1 MKRKKRWLSLLLA
14 AVFIL
19 GTFPETALASGDLAE
34 PAADL
39 TEASET
45 VLEETSVEAD
55 ADVEEAGPDEE
66 LLELPDGEDLTELSS
81 ADEEPIVEEP
91 EQAPAAEEPEE
102 PAAEEPEVPVTEE
115 PEVLEELEAEDLEE
129 SSLVA
134 ALYLET
140 EGDYLLA
147 SEAEVFSDDVV
158 LSARDWGS
166 EEELRY
172 AELLN
177 AARESDA
184 DLLAVSIRDGSDA
197 AVSFEEEV
205 ELYLTHRAWQTQSLE
220 ALESR
225 GFQLYLSDENGELS
239 EAEIEIR
246 LTENGVP
253 ALFFKTAYLGDV
265 LLTGEK
271 VQTVAEEDK
280 PEDSG
285 DSVDVSGHPL
295 REVAA
300 SDDEPLLST
309 DQLSPRTLALLGMLS
324 AQKNAF
330 NGGGDSRAMANGDI
344 TTEGP
349 VEGDGVTIE
358 RVSVKW
364 LSRSTGEEEPAG
376 QGTLHLSTDA
386 DTIGNQQFQ
395 LDFAISGRD
404 DHEPGSVEII
414 FPAYLWL
421 DRYGEEPG
429 YLTLSVPE
437 DPENGADFAWR
448 REGDNIIITNVHRI
462 KAASKVMIQGTFRN
476 VKPYNMVD
484 KDVAEGS
491 DYYDARN
498 KGVSDPFDVV
508 IGITTLNDQYLALKS
523 NSIYAEIDTHVDAAS
538 ATKSAFNTSSR
549 EYYVYHT
556 KEAATSKGGIPAE
569 FLAQLEDPDEYSFA
583 RWYVS
588 GSATGSQPFH
598 MTVTDSYDGTVIH
611 YLDAQ
616 HQQSE
621 TMNVEGRILGV
632 QGALVENEEGQY
644 VTGNVVAEGDG
655 QSVTATIYDGYN
667 TLPKSAYVWTA
678 YKKDQFPTEGDE
690 YRISNHQVTE
700 VTGWDDMITTTKEA
714 TATAPFRLPVNY
726 AVKKVWNDPEGGHED
741 RIPKHQSIIRY
752 YNENLRTWDK
762 IRLDESNDWT
772 YTWDDEGTGRQY
784 KIRELGQSSGGW
796 EAGHEE
802 DDAYLLDGSDYYFS
816 YNSPNFMNIPDE
828 EYSHI
833 INRQYDEDGELREY
847 DRWWWSL
854 EKEEYDSENHTWIKY
869 NKYNEEH
876 VVRTRVPFREQKLE
890 VGVQKSQVSN
900 WDNSRMSTYDRDL
913 NVLRRGDNVVVRYN
927 VDGYGYIIELT
938 KDQDIGDNP
947 VDITSFGFRDVK
959 LGLEDNYGEDTT
971 KENKG
976 NTFLFD
982 SAIRLTPEDVEVAN
996 VTLYTPRYYQY
1007 YQPDKY
1013 SVWTFRTLTAED
1025 FGDVD
1030 RPDEELWG
1038 LLIDGEERTWV
1049 RYAVLSTD
1057 GAGNVTI
1064 TTENGATKSGTNT
1077 INLPRHVW
1085 KVKTVMT
1092 IPGLRDAADVSRRI
1106 DGARMEYDIGVR
1118 LLASSQTIQDRLNV
1132 LFDADDYAM
1141 STLDNYAA
1149 LNVFEQ
1155 LNGED
1160 DPSGW
1165 KTTVDDQSRAWL
1177 HGRNYRSAVRATKSF
1192 EVTENDLIAHLL
1204 KLHSKVEM
1212 IQQSNILERS
1222 YYMDARNEGLIP
1234 ATETG
1239 TWYDLL
1245 PLGVRPILDS
1255 VRLTN
1260 GNDTITDRYIIDN
1273 YKQSGRAMLVV
1284 KAALSPNISYQ
1295 NRHDPNPYSSDITY
1309 PKEGYK
1315 DTHSLEFDA
1324 YYDWDEAR
1332 LYGIGSNVRNVAAFE
1347 TDDPALGNI
1356 EGWRGEPDDPQKNH
1370 NQRAMNAVGDDKEL
1384 MTGLDPERDPNNNA
1398 FVYAGAVLKSEELDF
1413 AARTELMKYVTRDGL
1428 GLWTTGRA
1436 SSSTQVTVY
1445 EGDFYSYM
1453 LYVASDGFTTT
1464 KNIILLDSLDSY
1476 VPKEED
1482 GVDYGHK
1489 QWEGNF
1495 VSVDVSGLEEIGI
1508 APVVYYNTSPMDLEV
1523 LKAGGIETS
1532 DGTEIDDPEKVANYL
1547 QGNDWTTVKP
1557 ADPSTVRAIAVDI
1570 RHMQDGSEFEL
1581 SPSESVFCTV
1591 RMRSKV
1597 YETTGGENDPFNAD
1611 EEARKSA
1618 ENNGYAYN
1626 GLYMG
1631 CTQVDPVGQ
1640 QTHAVIE
1647 NHYTRVGILPFEL
1660 NVTKQWDDAGNNDG
1674 KRPNAITV
1682 HLLANGQ
1689 QMDPDRT
1696 VTLNDSN
1703 EWTGRFEHVIRYDDA
1718 GNWINYTFEEETK
1731 DENPAFNLEGYV
1743 MTAERDG
1750 ENVTLINK
1758 YIPEKTSVPFTKEWE
1773 GDDGPEAQGARPSS
1787 IIVRLKADGVY
1798 TGKTVTVKPD
1808 IDGNWAGQ
1816 FKDLPRFTNPEGL
1829 SGRQH
1834 EIEYTV
1840 EEEPVYK
1847 YEASYQV
1854 DEETGVTKITNRF
1867 YPYGNL
1873 SVTKTVTN
1881 VTEASQDKD
1890 FTFTLLLKDK
1900 DGEDLTETYSYW
1912 IVAADATPA
1921 EDAEPDGSI
1930 GNGATFTLKG
1940 GQKLVI
1946 RDIPSESTYQV
1957 VEAETPGFT
1966 MTGSSGSSGTIRAGA
1981 TQSAGFTNHYDA
1993 VGNRS
1998 LSLYKTLEGRVMS
2011 RYQFRFE
2018 LVDKTEGSDTF
2029 DQVIRTASADADGNA
2044 TFSRLNYTE
2053 ADHGKTFT
2061 YLIREVDREKPGYT
2075 YDTNTYT
2082 VTIDVT
2088 DNGNGTMTCTPT
2100 YYNGDGVDEA
2110 NKLVEKTGEDGL
2122 PILPADQVIFENEY
2136 HATGELVLRAWK
2148 QLEGGELTDY
2158 GPFNFALYKVDN
2170 DPASET
2176 YKQATMIQT
2185 KESNEQGTIA
2195 FNALQFTEADAGK
2208 EYFYVIKE
2216 IPGENEKV
2224 IYDESVKGVKLS
2236 VADNGDGTM
2245 AVTQTNVGVAIEQIP
2260 GEGETQIDV
2269 YTALGEI
2276 MDLPVFVNGL
2286 EPGDVSVTKLT
2297 TWDDAEPDSSVD
2309 FSFSL
2314 TLVGDELPE
2323 QIKVQLSDSDSR
2335 QKEYTENPE
2344 ALLLTDEQKAEQT
2357 VDLNI
2362 TSAEGETPMVGEYT
2376 FTLKAGQKLTVKELP
2391 AGVAYQFQ
2399 EQIPSGWT
2407 LSFENVAG
2415 VIVPQA
2421 EQKAVYTNTFEPG
2434 TTVATVLA
2442 TKRLDGKTPP
2452 EKKFAFEL
2460 VDDNEE
2466 SETYGQALQTLWN
2479 HASGFVLFD
2488 LHFNE
2493 EGTYHYI
2500 LREVQ
2505 GLVESV
2511 DDDGNIT
2518 YSTDE
2523 DELRKISFDEN
2534 QYHVTINVTK
2544 QENEGFETLTAE
2556 TVYVENDGN
2565 PPQFKNKTNPGSLQI
2580 KKVGVGLTD
2589 ANKNAEFTFKVKL
2602 SNDAGMPLTQG
2613 GGMFWYAEES
2623 EEIAEPEASPAI
2635 PPLPENAEPE
2645 PEEAPA
2651 AASAENGRTLN
2662 AVRRQLL
2669 GAPAKAPLAAPLLG
2683 ASGATVSHSGVFNDT
2698 YNNVKWTL
2706 YSDGTLII
2714 EPVNG
2719 VSGTLRG
2726 TNENYEGND
2735 AALRLWPWNNYRSSI
2750 TSVQVKGRIEV
2761 IRGLRCMFEN
2771 CSNLKYA
2778 DLSGIYT
2785 TSSFLCTSF
2794 IFSGCKLEYLDISN
2808 MVVTSSMYNRDQY
2821 APVDMRNQS
2830 YLKFVKFGPNYY
2842 KVAEMPNGANWKNL
2856 DTGVVKTSL
2865 NGLSDANL
2873 AGTWV
2878 RGNYSPT
2885 YTIEFNANGATGSMD
2900 PVTGSLLNPPTLPL
2914 CTFESDLNFA
2924 GWSTDPNA
2932 ILPEYAD
2939 GGEFTGTVIPGG
2951 SITLYAIWMSED
2963 SFLLHYDGNG
2973 GYSRVQWQ
2981 RVNGPTDS
2989 VTMPVPTH
2997 PSNYEFLYWSTEPE
3011 GGGQRYT
3018 GTVSGADFGAAP
3030 GATVNLYAQFLDP
3043 SRKAR
3048 ITTEHY
3054 QQKPDRSGYDAQPI
3068 NRDYDIANIGDEVT
3082 PPTREYLGFRT
3093 PATQT
3098 VVAKQGG
3105 NTVQYYY
3112 DRTEYTLAF
3121 DGNGEDVTGS
3131 MDNMTMT
3138 GGVPTKLPVNRF
3150 AKENALFIGW
3160 NTAPDGSGTNY
3171 GDGQSVNT
3179 IAGDGETLTLYAQ
3192 WYNLDEAQ
3200 TAEPTDGEYEVKC
3213 HANETIYF
3221 PMLPAGTHYTVT
3233 EVKLPDGW
3241 TLTGLE
3247 NDSGTVLSAERI
3259 NVTATNTY
3267 SATGVAELSA
3277 RKALPGE
3284 NMATGQFSF
3293 QLLDADN
3300 NDALLQ
3306 TVSNSSVDIAETVL
3320 DDEGNEIPNTY
3331 YNTAPVFFEV
3341 LTFDHQGV
3349 YHYKIKEVQGSDG
3362 SISYDEHVENVT
3374 VYVTDRGDGRLTTQV
3389 FYDESGANF
3398 RNDMSS
3404 GDLTVTKTITN
3415 ATAAAA
3421 DSKFTFT
3428 LYLFDRNNNE
3438 ILDSFPVKLSDGTES
3453 SIASRGTVSMKGG
3466 ESFTVTGLPHKCHY
3480 IVVETPAAGFE
3491 QVRDDNSEGTILAGQ
3506 IAQADFENAYSSKTE
3521 DGGGG
3526 AVIEAK
3532 KVFEYGVIE
3541 EEQFQFRLMNSGG
3554 EELETVYADPDG
3566 TVKFSALHYTL
3577 EDDGQRYVYYVEEVP
3592 GDDPNVIYDT
3602 HREQVAVT
3610 VSDNGDGTMST
3621 EVEYDRASAE
3631 AENEPPTFTNRK
3643 RLSSLKITKTLERFA
3658 GPDAATFVFE
3668 INGVVGG
3675 ELVYSNVASLTF
3687 TGPGTK
3693 SVVIE
3698 GLAVG
3703 MEVTVTEVY
3712 SGSRYT
3718 GTTEPW
3724 TTTIPE
3730 PEQAPAEVSFTNDYD
3745 DTGKGG
3751 HGILNEFKSVQ
3762 NPSYDAD
3769 DPDSPEYI
3777 WDDWQK
3783 PNMNNG

>member
-1 MKRKKRWLSLLLA
+1 
-14 AVFIL
+14 
-19 GTFPETALASGDLAE
+19 
-34 PAADL
+34 
-39 TEASET
+39 
-45 VLEETSVEAD
+45 
-55 ADVEEAGPDEE
+55 
-66 LLELPDGEDLTELSS
+66 
-81 ADEEPIVEEP
+81 
-91 EQAPAAEEPEE
+91 
-102 PAAEEPEVPVTEE
+102 
-115 PEVLEELEAEDLEE
+115 
-129 SSLVA
+129 
-134 ALYLET
+134 
-140 EGDYLLA
+140 
-147 SEAEVFSDDVV
+147 
-158 LSARDWGS
+158 
-166 EEELRY
+166 
-172 AELLN
+172 
-177 AARESDA
+177 
-184 DLLAVSIRDGSDA
+184 
-197 AVSFEEEV
+197 
-205 ELYLTHRAWQTQSLE
+205 
-220 ALESR
+220 
-225 GFQLYLSDENGELS
+225 
-239 EAEIEIR
+239 
-246 LTENGVP
+246 
-253 ALFFKTAYLGDV
+253 
-265 LLTGEK
+265 
-271 VQTVAEEDK
+271 
-280 PEDSG
+280 
-285 DSVDVSGHPL
+285 
-295 REVAA
+295 
-300 SDDEPLLST
+300 
-309 DQLSPRTLALLGMLS
+309 
-324 AQKNAF
+324 
-330 NGGGDSRAMANGDI
+330 
-344 TTEGP
+344 
-349 VEGDGVTIE
+349 
-358 RVSVKW
+358 
-364 LSRSTGEEEPAG
+364 
-376 QGTLHLSTDA
+376 
-386 DTIGNQQFQ
+386 
-395 LDFAISGRD
+395 
-404 DHEPGSVEII
+404 
-414 FPAYLWL
+414 
-421 DRYGEEPG
+421 
-429 YLTLSVPE
+429 
-437 DPENGADFAWR
+437 
-448 REGDNIIITNVHRI
+448 
-462 KAASKVMIQGTFRN
+462 
-476 VKPYNMVD
+476 
-484 KDVAEGS
+484 
-491 DYYDARN
+491 
-498 KGVSDPFDVV
+498 
-508 IGITTLNDQYLALKS
+508 
-523 NSIYAEIDTHVDAAS
+523 
-538 ATKSAFNTSSR
+538 
-549 EYYVYHT
+549 
-556 KEAATSKGGIPAE
+556 
-569 FLAQLEDPDEYSFA
+569 
-583 RWYVS
+583 
-588 GSATGSQPFH
+588 
-598 MTVTDSYDGTVIH
+598 
-611 YLDAQ
+611 
-616 HQQSE
+616 
-621 TMNVEGRILGV
+621 
-632 QGALVENEEGQY
+632 
-644 VTGNVVAEGDG
+644 
-655 QSVTATIYDGYN
+655 
-667 TLPKSAYVWTA
+667 
-678 YKKDQFPTEGDE
+678 
-690 YRISNHQVTE
+690 
-700 VTGWDDMITTTKEA
+700 
-714 TATAPFRLPVNY
+714 
-726 AVKKVWNDPEGGHED
+726 
-741 RIPKHQSIIRY
+741 
-752 YNENLRTWDK
+752 
-762 IRLDESNDWT
+762 
-772 YTWDDEGTGRQY
+772 
-784 KIRELGQSSGGW
+784 
-796 EAGHEE
+796 
-802 DDAYLLDGSDYYFS
+802 
-816 YNSPNFMNIPDE
+816 
-828 EYSHI
+828 
-833 INRQYDEDGELREY
+833 
-847 DRWWWSL
+847 
-854 EKEEYDSENHTWIKY
+854 
-869 NKYNEEH
+869 
-876 VVRTRVPFREQKLE
+876 
-890 VGVQKSQVSN
+890 
-900 WDNSRMSTYDRDL
+900 
-913 NVLRRGDNVVVRYN
+913 
-927 VDGYGYIIELT
+927 
-938 KDQDIGDNP
+938 
-947 VDITSFGFRDVK
+947 
-959 LGLEDNYGEDTT
+959 
-971 KENKG
+971 
-976 NTFLFD
+976 
-982 SAIRLTPEDVEVAN
+982 
-996 VTLYTPRYYQY
+996 
-1007 YQPDKY
+1007 
-1013 SVWTFRTLTAED
+1013 
-1025 FGDVD
+1025 
-1030 RPDEELWG
+1030 
-1038 LLIDGEERTWV
+1038 
-1049 RYAVLSTD
+1049 
-1057 GAGNVTI
+1057 
-1064 TTENGATKSGTNT
+1064 
-1077 INLPRHVW
+1077 
-1085 KVKTVMT
+1085 
-1092 IPGLRDAADVSRRI
+1092 
-1106 DGARMEYDIGVR
+1106 
-1118 LLASSQTIQDRLNV
+1118 
-1132 LFDADDYAM
+1132 
-1141 STLDNYAA
+1141 
-1149 LNVFEQ
+1149 
-1155 LNGED
+1155 
-1160 DPSGW
+1160 
-1165 KTTVDDQSRAWL
+1165 
-1177 HGRNYRSAVRATKSF
+1177 
-1192 EVTENDLIAHLL
+1192 
-1204 KLHSKVEM
+1204 
-1212 IQQSNILERS
+1212 
-1222 YYMDARNEGLIP
+1222 
-1234 ATETG
+1234 
-1239 TWYDLL
+1239 
-1245 PLGVRPILDS
+1245 
-1255 VRLTN
+1255 
-1260 GNDTITDRYIIDN
+1260 
-1273 YKQSGRAMLVV
+1273 
-1284 KAALSPNISYQ
+1284 
-1295 NRHDPNPYSSDITY
+1295 
-1309 PKEGYK
+1309 
-1315 DTHSLEFDA
+1315 
-1324 YYDWDEAR
+1324 
-1332 LYGIGSNVRNVAAFE
+1332 
-1347 TDDPALGNI
+1347 
-1356 EGWRGEPDDPQKNH
+1356 
-1370 NQRAMNAVGDDKEL
+1370 
-1384 MTGLDPERDPNNNA
+1384 
-1398 FVYAGAVLKSEELDF
+1398 
-1413 AARTELMKYVTRDGL
+1413 
-1428 GLWTTGRA
+1428 
-1436 SSSTQVTVY
+1436 
-1445 EGDFYSYM
+1445 
-1453 LYVASDGFTTT
+1453 
-1464 KNIILLDSLDSY
+1464 
-1476 VPKEED
+1476 
-1482 GVDYGHK
+1482 
-1489 QWEGNF
+1489 
-1495 VSVDVSGLEEIGI
+1495 
-1508 APVVYYNTSPMDLEV
+1508 
-1523 LKAGGIETS
+1523 
-1532 DGTEIDDPEKVANYL
+1532 
-1547 QGNDWTTVKP
+1547 
-1557 ADPSTVRAIAVDI
+1557 
-1570 RHMQDGSEFEL
+1570 
-1581 SPSESVFCTV
+1581 
-1591 RMRSKV
+1591 
-1597 YETTGGENDPFNAD
+1597 
-1611 EEARKSA
+1611 
-1618 ENNGYAYN
+1618 
-1626 GLYMG
+1626 
-1631 CTQVDPVGQ
+1631 
-1640 QTHAVIE
+1640 
-1647 NHYTRVGILPFEL
+1647 
-1660 NVTKQWDDAGNNDG
+1660 
-1674 KRPNAITV
+1674 
-1682 HLLANGQ
+1682 
-1689 QMDPDRT
+1689 
-1696 VTLNDSN
+1696 
-1703 EWTGRFEHVIRYDDA
+1703 
-1718 GNWINYTFEEETK
+1718 
-1731 DENPAFNLEGYV
+1731 

-1758 YIPEKTSVPFTKEWE
+1758 YIPVKTSVPFTKEWE

-1847 YEASYQV
+1847 YEASYEV
-1854 DEETGVTKITNRF
+1854 DEDTGVTTIKNRF

-1966 MTGSSGSSGTIRAGA
+1966 MTGSSGSDGTIRAGA

-1998 LSLYKTLEGRVMS
+1998 LTLFKTLEGRTMT

-2176 YKQATMIQT
+2176 YKQATLIQT

-2434 TTVATVLA
+2434 TTAATVLA

-2556 TVYVENDGN
+2556 TVYDENDGN

-2589 ANKNAEFTFKVKL
+2589 ANKEAWFTFKVKL

-2613 GGMFWYAEES
+2613 GSMFWYAEES
-2623 EEIAEPEASPAI
+2623 EETTEPEASPAI
-2635 PPLPENAEPE
+2635 PPLPENAEPK

-2651 AASAENGRTLN
+2651 AASADNGRTLN

-2669 GAPAKAPLAAPLLG
+2669 GAPANAPLAAPAAENYGTVLQTKTLPG
-2683 ASGATVSHSGVFNDT
+2683 SGATINGVKQGSVKLTVYSSG
-2698 YNNVKWTL
+2698 YM
-2706 YSDGTLII
+2706 IM
-2714 EPVNG
+2714 EPTNG
-2719 VSGTLRG
+2719 VSGSFNWSGHEMDDLRPTHFIAKGTCYAVGSIYHMFCLRG
-2726 TNENYEGND
+2726 ST
-2735 AALRLWPWNNYRSSI
+2735 I
-2750 TSVQVKGRIEV
+2750 Q
-2761 IRGLRCMFEN
+2761 
-2771 CSNLKYA
+2771 YA
-2778 DLSGIYT
+2778 DLRGIDVSKVT
-2785 TSSFLCTSF
+2785 NASNFMDRMESLR
-2794 IFSGCKLEYLDISN
+2794 YLDISTWTPGVALSN
-2808 MVVTSSMYNRDQY
+2808 VWGHTNRANSLEVVKVGPGFKGTSSTIQ
-2821 APVDMRNQS
+2821 Q
-2830 YLKFVKFGPNYY
+2830 GNYY
-2842 KVAEMPNGANWKNL
+2842 YKCLEKPELG
-2856 DTGVVKTSL
+2856 TKT
-2865 NGLSDANL
+2865 L
-2873 AGTWV
+2873 AQLFAHNPIADWSGTWV
-2878 RGNYSPT
+2878 RTT
-2885 YTIEFNANGATGSMD
+2885 YNPNFYVAFDPNGATGSMD
-2900 PVTGSLLNPPTLPL
+2900 TITVTMLNDETRALPL

-2939 GGEFTGTVIPGG
+2939 GATFTGAALSGQT
-2951 SITLYAIWMSED
+2951 ITLYALWMSED

-2973 GYSRVQWQ
+2973 GFSRVQWQ
-2981 RVNGPTDS
+2981 RVNGPTDT

-2997 PSNYEFLYWSTEPE
+2997 PSNYEFLYWSTEQD
-3011 GGGQRYT
+3011 GGGQRFT
-3018 GTVSGADFGAAP
+3018 GTVTGADFGAAP

-3043 SRKAR
+3043 SRKAK

-3068 NRDYDIANIGDEVT
+3068 NRDYDTANIGDEVT

-3098 VVAKQGG
+3098 VTAVKGG
-3105 NTVQYYY
+3105 VTVKYYY

-3192 WYNLDEAQ
+3192 WYNLDDAQ

-3233 EVKLPDGW
+3233 EVNLPDGW

-3320 DDEGNEIPNTY
+3320 DDEGNVIPNTY
-3331 YNTAPVFFEV
+3331 YNTAPVFFED

-3643 RLSSLKITKTLERFA
+3643 RLSSLKIIKTLEHFA

-3718 GTTEPW
+3718 GTMEPR
-3724 TTTIPE
+3724 TTTILE
-3730 PEQAPAEVSFTNDYD
+3730 PEQAPAELSFTNDYD